1 MIQNASFTVT
11 EEEAGERLDCLLASH
26 FPSSTRAFCRRAIEE
41 GHITIN
47 HAPCIKGIKPRTNDQ
62 IQVHLLLE
70 QSDNRVIPDA
80 NMDVAIVYCDAA
92 LIAASKPAGQAVHPN
107 SCTEHDTLMNGLVAR
122 YPELAEIGDQPLMAG
137 ALHRIDGET
146 SGLVLA
152 ARTPATF
159 QCLRDQ
165 FVAQSVRKIY
175 IALVE
180 GHVAHSGLIKH
191 HLAHHP
197 KFRGKMVDVK
207 TLTAPDRALYAET
220 AYEPVE
226 RLGPYTLLK
235 VTIFTGV
242 THQIR
247 CQLSLAGFPIVNDTL
262 YGARPF
268 PSSTRHYLH
277 AAEAHLLHPLTR
289 EPFTVTAPLTDDFTA
304 LIAQLKGK

>member
-1 MIQNASFTVT
+1 MIRNASFTVT
-11 EEEAGERLDCLLASH
+11 PAESGERLDGLLAAH
-26 FPSSTRAFCRRAIEE
+26 FPTSTRTFCRRAIED
-41 GHITIN
+41 GLVTIN
-47 HAPCIKGIKPRTNDQ
+47 NAPCLKGVKLRANDTVS
-62 IQVHLLLE
+62 IQMLVE
-70 QSDNRVIPDA
+70 QCDNRVLPAPD
-80 NMDVAIVYCDAA
+80 MDVTLVYCDEA

-107 SCTEHDTLMNGLVAR
+107 SCTERDTLMNGLVAR

-159 QCLRDQ
+159 QILRDQ
-165 FVAQSVRKIY
+165 FVAQTVKKIY
-175 IALVE
+175 YALVE
-180 GHVAHSGLIKH
+180 GHVPRKGLLKQ

-197 KFRGKMVDVK
+197 KFRGKMVDAK
-207 TLTAPDRALYAET
+207 ALTTPDRKLYAET
-220 AYEPVE
+220 TYEPIE

-262 YGARPF
+262 YGGRPL
-268 PSSTRHYLH
+268 PNSTRHYLH
-277 AAEAHLLHPLTR
+277 AAEVHLLHPLTR
-289 EPFTVTAPLTDDFTA
+289 EPLTVVAPLSPDFAA
-304 LIAQLKGK
+304 LITQLKGN